1 MWRDKPNSLHLIP
14 MARNNNF
21 KSAPAKKVTG
31 KEAKKIAKTNTEK
44 QLLKNFVLPVED
56 KTELTLTKTFGA
68 AEWSTDTQ
76 SGNSL
81 SVYVKVGESELPMP
95 LPFAQLRTATFRIN
109 GEIKTYQSVFPEWE
123 TDEGIINAI
132 EKGDVTKVFY
142 RVLYFFPTEY
152 SVKARKVAY
161 TQTELTEDEES
172 ADAEA

>member
-1 MWRDKPNSLHLIP
+1 

-21 KSAPAKKVTG
+21 KSEAAKKVTVE
-31 KEAKKIAKTNTEK
+31 EAKAIAKTNTNR
-44 QLLKNFVLPVED
+44 QLLRNFVLPVED

-68 AEWSTDTQ
+68 AEWSTDTANG
-76 SGNSL
+76 SSL
-81 SVYVKVGESELPMP
+81 SVYVKVGRNELPMP

-123 TDEGIINAI
+123 TDEAIVNAI
-132 EKGDVTKVFY
+132 ESGRVTKVFY

-161 TQTELTEDEES
+161 TELELSDTEEP
-172 ADAEA
+172 AAEA